1 MSVDIEKLYQ
11 NIKEWVLTQ
20 EYTSIGR
27 IQIRWSI
34 GFICVKNILIK
45 LQNEGLVSVSSSKLG
60 YRVIK

>member
-20 EYTSIGR
+20 EYISISR
-27 IQIRWSI
+27 IQIKWSI
-34 GFICVKNILIK
+34 GFVSAKNIFMR
-45 LQNEGLVSVSSSKLG
+45 LQNEGVVSVSSSKLG